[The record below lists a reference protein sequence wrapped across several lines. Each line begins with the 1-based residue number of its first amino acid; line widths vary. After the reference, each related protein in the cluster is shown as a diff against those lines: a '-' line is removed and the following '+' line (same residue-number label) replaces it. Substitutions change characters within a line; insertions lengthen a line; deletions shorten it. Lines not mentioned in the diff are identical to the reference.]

1 MGGGQDLQQRLA
13 FPPTQVSLNTDD
25 LNVPVMSVVLATPD
39 CHETIRPHATLGNG
53 NVVGCT
59 LQ

>member
-25 LNVPVMSVVLATPD
+25 LNVPAMSVVLATPD
-39 CHETIRPHATLGNG
+39 CHETIRPHATLVNG

-59 LQ
+59 PQ